1 MPEPYDQ
8 KQFGQNTPAITDEDL
23 AQVGQDLELDPLTLQ
38 LDEKDF
44 IDTTKHLIEESRKFF
59 EKRGLYKRRAKN
71 EEYYLGKQIDRL
83 EERREFSDYSV
94 RYLDNLV
101 WESEAMLKPI
111 ALSRVP
117 DLIVLPGTEKDE
129 SKEAADEITDVI
141 NSRLRKRENRTVLGR
156 TYKHRPIYFIGCIK
170 YMWDKEK
177 GRYGDYKFENIH
189 PKQIDVD
196 HTNPD
201 NETENMG
208 WIAHHYDMNLKQIFM
223 RFPDKK
229 TEYMKK
235 MGYSE
240 NAVKKEKFL
249 ATRRAITEVW
259 FTWYSKVSEEWEKV
273 EGTAWLDLDK
283 KFLFKKIKNPNWD
296 WKGEKILIKY
306 DEEAETAE
314 ELDEAGLREMFV
326 SGESMENVKQQTIY
340 NNYFESPRK
349 PFILVGY
356 DQLGMQPYDETSR
369 IEQVVYLQDNVNKR
383 GKQISEIADH
393 ARGKNVF
400 STESGLTSKDV
411 EQIDMLNPEQ
421 DILVDGK
428 VGDVWSLI
436 PGVQPNEALFKD
448 QELTR
453 ERVFAKMGAHAT
465 TRGEREADETA
476 TGRQIL
482 READF
487 TKQDDEVEDT
497 INYAAEK
504 MAEAAMQ
511 MIKLRYTKNHLF
523 RLLGDNS
530 EMIMKSLN
538 QDLVEDGMEVQVSAS
553 ATDKMRRKREAYE
566 LAKITMID
574 PLSFYEDIEK
584 PDPKGRAERLLQF
597 TLSPPNY
604 YSKYILE
611 EDTVEGQANA
621 LGMPPPGGA
630 PQPGQPGQPAGQGQ
644 GVQQLSM
651 DIAQLEQGQ
660 KPQVP
665 QQMSP
670 EYINGFNEWLKT
682 PAFQQLPPEIQQL
695 ATDFAK
701 EISQAATQ

>member
-1 MPEPYDQ
+1 MPEPFDQ
-8 KQFGQNTPAITDEDL
+8 KQFGQNTPAVTDSEL
-23 AQVGQDLELDPLTLQ
+23 GQVGQDLELDPLH
-38 LDEKDF
+38 LDLDDEDF
-44 IDTTKHLIEESRKFF
+44 VETTKHLIDESRKFF
-59 EKRGLYKRRAKN
+59 KKRGLYKRRAKN
-71 EEYYLGKQIDRL
+71 EEYYLGKQVDRL

-101 WESEAMLKPI
+101 YESEAMLKPI

-117 DLIVLPGTEKDE
+117 DLIVLPGSEKEE
-129 SKEAADEITDVI
+129 SKEAAEEITDVI
-141 NSRLRKRENRTVLGR
+141 NSRLRRRENRRVLGR
-156 TYKHRPIYFIGCIK
+156 SYKHRPIYFIGCIK
-170 YMWDKEK
+170 YMWDKAK
-177 GRYGDYKFENIH
+177 GRWGDYKFESIH
-189 PKQIDVD
+189 PKQVDLD
-196 HTNPD
+196 HTSPD
-201 NETENMG
+201 NETDNMG
-208 WIAHHYDMNLKQIFM
+208 WVAHHYDMSLKEIFM
-223 RFPDKK
+223 RFPNKK
-229 TEYMKK
+229 TEYMKE
-235 MGYSE
+235 MGYSK
-240 NAVKKEKFL
+240 NSITKEKFL

-259 FTWYSKVSEEWEKV
+259 FTWFSKVGDEWEKI

-283 KFLFKKIKNPNWD
+283 EFLFKKMKNPNWD
-296 WKGEKILIKY
+296 WKGERILVKY
-306 DEEAETAE
+306 DEETQTRE
-314 ELDEAGLREMFV
+314 EVGEGELRDMFV
-326 SGESMENVKQQTIY
+326 LGQSPENVKEQTVY
-340 NNYFESPRK
+340 NNYFESPKK
-349 PFILVGY
+349 PFIFLGY
-356 DQLGMQPYDETSR
+356 DQLGMQPYDETTR

-400 STESGLTSKDV
+400 STESGLTAKDV
-411 EQIDMLNPEQ
+411 EKIDMLNPEQ

-436 PGVQPNEALFKD
+436 PGIQPNEALFKD

-504 MAEAAMQ
+504 MAEASMQ

-523 RLLGDNS
+523 RLLGDKS
-530 EMIMKSLN
+530 EMILKTLS

-574 PLSFYEDIEK
+574 PLTFYEDIEA
-584 PDPKGRAERLLQF
+584 PDPKGRAEKLLDF

-604 YSKYILE
+604 YAKWILDK
-611 EDTVEGQANA
+611 DTAAGQAEA
-621 LGMPPPGGA
+621 IGATPGAPPGA
-630 PQPGQPGQPAGQGQ
+630 PQPGQAAGQGQ
-644 GVQQLSM
+644 GLQQLAM

-660 KPQVP
+660 KPQIP
-665 QQMSP
+665 QQVSP
-670 EYINGFNEWLKT
+670 DYMNGINEWLKT
-682 PAFQQLPPEIQQL
+682 PAFQQLPPEIQQI
-695 ATDFAK
+695 ATEFAQELVQK
-701 EISQAATQ
+701 AGQ